1 MKNKNNN
8 RNEKVIEDKYHLNLI
23 KNKKKYIQILVILS
37 FDTQKND
44 KEKNNKNIS
53 SENSEIKID
62 SSKRENNFFFYDN
75 KLAFIKPFNN
85 LLEDIFISLII
96 HYPLII
102 EVGTGKGKKST
113 FYYIANILWFKV
125 IIFLKIQLQ
134 KIYL

>member
-62 SSKRENNFFFYDN
+62 SSKRENNFFFMTIN
-75 KLAFIKPFNN
+75 
-85 LLEDIFISLII
+85 
-96 HYPLII
+96 
-102 EVGTGKGKKST
+102 
-113 FYYIANILWFKV
+113 
-125 IIFLKIQLQ
+125 
-134 KIYL
+134 

>member
-8 RNEKVIEDKYHLNLI
+8 RNEKVIEDTYHLNLI

-62 SSKRENNFFFYDN
+62 SSKRENNFF
-75 KLAFIKPFNN
+75 L
-85 LLEDIFISLII
+85 
-96 HYPLII
+96 
-102 EVGTGKGKKST
+102 
-113 FYYIANILWFKV
+113 
-125 IIFLKIQLQ
+125 
-134 KIYL
+134 